1 MGFLFQI
8 LWICLYVYFIYNIGD
23 IEKGRVKA
31 AVLYVISVLTAVPGF
46 IFHIEWVSWLV
57 ITLVFLLYSLF
68 YDNEPFKHQ
77 WKAIITYGLCIVL
90 MELGERYIN
99 YPNGYM
105 ISTAICF
112 LSFLWLSRERGY
124 LNRYNGIISGVIY
137 ILLLALEFVFD
148 YQGESIFK
156 VQNAADISQIVC
168 FTTAL
173 MLFLLLEGA
182 LKSYQAGYEISTREF
197 QQRVLA
203 HQYEE
208 IKNIYMDMRGWRHD
222 YHNHIQVLKA
232 QMALEKYDE
241 VNDYL
246 DELEQDLDRVDTYV
260 KSGNLMA
267 DAILNSKLSMA
278 QARNINISCKA
289 ELPAELAVS
298 DIDLCVI
305 LGNLLDNALEA
316 CEKIEEGKR
325 FIRIYIVVN
334 KKQLYIS
341 IQNSAKE
348 ELDFNERHYI
358 STKRGNHGLGMK
370 RVKLAVDKYEG
381 FLNLQNEPGIFAAEV
396 SIPLV
401 RSV

>member
-1 MGFLFQI
+1 MLI
-8 LWICLYVYFIYNIGD
+8 
-23 IEKGRVKA
+23 A
-31 AVLYVISVLTAVPGF
+31 
-46 IFHIEWVSWLV
+46 
-57 ITLVFLLYSLF
+57 
-68 YDNEPFKHQ
+68 
-77 WKAIITYGLCIVL
+77 L
-90 MELGERYIN
+90 MELGKLLIS
-99 YPNGYM
+99 YPNGYT
-105 ISTAICF
+105 ISTGICF
-112 LSFLWLSRERGY
+112 LSFLQLSRKRGY
-124 LNRYNGIISGVIY
+124 FNRYNGILSGVLY
-137 ILLLALEFVFD
+137 TMLLVLEFLFD
-148 YQGESIFK
+148 YQEQAIFEMK
-156 VQNAADISQIVC
+156 GAAHISQIIC
-168 FTTAL
+168 FMTGMLLFML
-173 MLFLLLEGA
+173 MEGA
-182 LKSYQAGYEISTREF
+182 LKSYQSGYEISTREF
-197 QQRVLA
+197 QQNVLA
-203 HQYEE
+203 NQYEE
-208 IKNIYMDMRGWRHD
+208 YIYMNMRGWRHD

-278 QARNINISCKA
+278 QAHNINISCKA

>member
-1 MGFLFQI
+1 MGFLFRI

-23 IEKGRVKA
+23 IEKGWTKA
-31 AVLYVISVLTAVPGF
+31 VVLAVISVLIAVPGF
-46 IFHIEWVSWLV
+46 IFHLEWVSWLV
-57 ITLVFLLYSLF
+57 ITLVFLLYVLF
-68 YDNEPFKHQ
+68 YDDEPFKHQ
-77 WKAIITYGLCIVL
+77 WKAIITHGLCIAL
-90 MELGERYIN
+90 MELVKLYIN

-112 LSFLWLSRERGY
+112 LCFLWLSGKRGY
-124 LNRYNGIISGVIY
+124 LNMYNGILSGVLY
-137 ILLLALEFVFD
+137 IILLALEFIFD
-148 YQGESIFK
+148 YRGESIFK
-156 VQNAADISQIVC
+156 IQNVSEIFQIIC
-168 FTTAL
+168 FTAGL
-173 MLFLLLEGA
+173 VLFLLLEGT
-182 LKSYQAGYEISTREF
+182 LKSYQSGYEISTREF

-203 HQYEE
+203 HQYGE
-208 IKNIYMDMRGWRHD
+208 IKDIYMNMRGWRHD
-222 YHNHIQVLKA
+222 YHNHIQVIKA

-241 VNDYL
+241 VNAYL

-278 QARNINISCKA
+278 QERNINISCKA
-289 ELPAELAVS
+289 ELPPELAVS

-305 LGNLLDNALEA
+305 LGNLLDNAIEA
-316 CEKIEEGKR
+316 CEKIEENKR
-325 FIRIYIVVN
+325 FLRIYMAVN

-341 IQNSAKE
+341 IQNSARE

-370 RVKLAVDKYEG
+370 RVKLVVDKYEG

-401 RSV
+401 I